1 MLQEIQF
8 KKNKNR
14 VGKFK
19 KVLVENK
26 MKNQSKFFGRTIEL
40 TPVVFDATEL
50 DVGKVVNIEITNCNK
65 NTLFGFKTKSENEVA
80 A

>member
-1 MLQEIQF
+1 
-8 KKNKNR
+8 
-14 VGKFK
+14 
-19 KVLVENK
+19 